1 MYHQVTM
8 SHMTID
14 APDELL
20 QQLRRI
26 ADEQRTSL
34 ANIIR
39 EALEER
45 VRRHRPKP
53 RSIGIGDS
61 GRDDISRRIGEEE
74 AMPEPW
80 R

>member
-1 MYHQVTM
+1 MPQ
-8 SHMTID
+8 MTID

-20 QQLRRI
+20 QQLRHI
-26 ADEQRTSL
+26 AEEQHTSL
-34 ANIIR
+34 AIIIR

-45 VRRHRPKP
+45 VRQRRPKP

-61 GRDDISRRIGEEE
+61 GRNDISRRIGEEE
-74 AMPEPW
+74 AVPEPW